1 MRPTG
6 VEGVWTHGVLHKKLK
21 WEGGWLYAIS
31 PRSTT
36 KWYNIEQTIGV
47 YSSGVSS
54 LGQKSNYRG
63 NITSAGLFLAGLQYN
78 PKSNMQITAWNL
90 LAENIFNASLFQI
103 EVQKNVNNNTKV
115 IAAAQGIHEF
125 TVADG
130 GNTNPSLAYADKGAK
145 SYTFG
150 FKLAVAATRWET
162 SVNYNRI
169 TKHGRYLMPR
179 EFGRDPFFTF
189 MPRERNEGLGDV
201 HAFMARAL
209 YKIPKYRIQ
218 SAIAVGH
225 FTLPDVQ
232 NYTLNKY
239 GMPSYNQVNIDVR
252 YAFPARLNGLEM
264 QFLWVLKTNA
274 GNTYG
279 KDIYRIN
286 KVDMVLY
293 NLVLNFHF

>member
-1 MRPTG
+1 
-6 VEGVWTHGVLHKKLK
+6 
-21 WEGGWLYAIS
+21 
-31 PRSTT
+31 
-36 KWYNIEQTIGV
+36 
-47 YSSGVSS
+47 
-54 LGQKSNYRG
+54 
-63 NITSAGLFLAGLQYN
+63 
-78 PKSNMQITAWNL
+78 
-90 LAENIFNASLFQI
+90 
-103 EVQKNVNNNTKV
+103 
-115 IAAAQGIHEF
+115 
-125 TVADG
+125 
-130 GNTNPSLAYADKGAK
+130 
-145 SYTFG
+145 
-150 FKLAVAATRWET
+150 
-162 SVNYNRI
+162 
-169 TKHGRYLMPR
+169 
-179 EFGRDPFFTF
+179 